1 MTCRIAT
8 DVAPE
13 SAWFKSSYSENN
25 GTMCVEIAHLPHTAQ
40 VGIRD
45 SKNKVGPA
53 FVVPVTA
60 WVAFIERIR
69 ETEYVI

>member
-1 MTCRIAT
+1 MTHGIAT
-8 DVAPE
+8 NVAPE
-13 SAWFKSSYSENN
+13 DAWFKSSYSEAN
-25 GTMCVEIAHLPHTAQ
+25 GTMCVEIAHLPHTDQ

-53 FVVPVTA
+53 LVVPVTA
-60 WVAFIERIR
+60 WVAFIEQIR